1 MKDDIQIEDFQP
13 QEQPTKYQKFIQLA
27 VRYRNLPF
35 VYLSKNPK
43 IQTAIFSAVLF
54 ILYNL
59 YLGYCIVR
67 KKDYGGYE
75 VTEFEWCDGLGFLI
89 IITALVYLGLI
100 YFKILKPYLGPAF
113 ESGVS
118 KPLGQIVASLR
129 KRYPRFMSL
138 VNVIFG
144 LAVLAGIVTFLIVDS
159 KDEPERLMSAL
170 GVVILVFIGFILS
183 AHPAHIR
190 WRHVFWGLGLEFT
203 FGLLVLRWETG
214 ATIFKCIGDK
224 VSAFLDFTN
233 AGSVFVFG
241 FLSEGF
247 VNGTGVNGT
256 IPEDLYFSFN
266 PPFMFKTLSVIYF
279 FSFCVS
285 MMFYLGALQ
294 WIVLKM
300 GWLLSISVGTTA
312 AESLNAAANI
322 FLGQTEA
329 PLLIKPFLPIM
340 TK

>member
-1 MKDDIQIEDFQP
+1 
-13 QEQPTKYQKFIQLA
+13 
-27 VRYRNLPF
+27 
-35 VYLSKNPK
+35 
-43 IQTAIFSAVLF
+43 
-54 ILYNL
+54 
-59 YLGYCIVR
+59 
-67 KKDYGGYE
+67 
-75 VTEFEWCDGLGFLI
+75 
-89 IITALVYLGLI
+89 
-100 YFKILKPYLGPAF
+100 
-113 ESGVS
+113 
-118 KPLGQIVASLR
+118 
-129 KRYPRFMSL
+129 MSL
-138 VNVIFG
+138 LNVIFG
-144 LAVLAGIVTFLIVDS
+144 LVVLAGIVTFLIIDS
-159 KDEPERLMSAL
+159 RDEPERLMSAL
-170 GVVILVFIGFILS
+170 GVVILVLIGFIFS

-190 WRHVFWGLGLEFT
+190 WRSVFWGLGLEFT

-224 VSAFLDFTN
+224 VSTFLGFTN
-233 AGSVFVFG
+233 AGSSFVFG
-241 FLSEGF
+241 FLNDGF

-256 IPEDLYFSFN
+256 IPEELYFTFQ
-266 PPFMFKTLSVIYF
+266 PPFMFQTLSVIYF

-300 GWLLSISVGTTA
+300 GWLLSVTVGTTA